1 MDAAPSGSKFC
12 RGWLLGIRHLH
23 APRFRHDLFV
33 FNANAELRM
42 HEFAS
47 SACAAGHQEFSA

>member
-47 SACAAGHQEFSA
+47 SVCAAGH